1 MALEKIQ
8 SIIKKISNSDRLKKV
23 IAEVQTVKGDLQ
35 SQMKKLN
42 TDEAVRQYK
51 TMMKKVVAK
60 EKQLQSEILDVVA
73 TVKKSAQD
81 VEKNFKSYKT
91 KAQAQR
97 SKLEKTIKSE
107 ITKLKAQ
114 AAKAQAPKKAAPAK
128 KTKTV
133 KKALKAKRK

>member
-1 MALEKIQ
+1 MALNKIQ
-8 SIIKKISNSDRLKKV
+8 SIIKKISNSDRLKKI

-51 TMMKKVVAK
+51 TMMKKVVEK
-60 EKQLQSEILDVVA
+60 EKQLQSEISDVVA
-73 TVKKSAQD
+73 TVKKSAHD
-81 VEKNFKSYKT
+81 VEKNFKTYKT

-107 ITKLKAQ
+107 ITKLKAK
-114 AAKAQAPKKAAPAK
+114 ATKAKAATKAAPAK
-128 KTKTV
+128 KTKA
-133 KKALKAKRK
+133 KKKTATKRK

>member
-42 TDEAVRQYK
+42 TDEAVRRYK
-51 TMMKKVVAK
+51 TMMKKVIEK
-60 EKQLQSEILDVVA
+60 EKQLQSEISDVVA
-73 TVKKSAQD
+73 TVKKSAHD
-81 VEKNFKSYKT
+81 VEKNFKAYKT

-97 SKLEKTIKSE
+97 SKLEKMIKSE
-107 ITKLKAQ
+107 LSKVKVQ
-114 AAKAQAPKKAAPAK
+114 AAKKSAPAK
-128 KTKTV
+128 KSKAR
-133 KKALKAKRK
+133 KKATKAKRK

>member
-35 SQMKKLN
+35 SQMKKIN

-107 ITKLKAQ
+107 ITKLKA
-114 AAKAQAPKKAAPAK
+114 KAQSVKKAAPAK
-128 KTKTV
+128 KAKTA
-133 KKALKAKRK
+133 KKASKTKRK